1 MMKYIL
7 AIVVAATILACKGD
21 VKQKVGYQK
30 TGDEIIDALSQ
41 QIENAPLVPQNYY
54 KRASALYERE
64 DYALAIDDLNK
75 ALAIDSLNPDY
86 YHLLADSY
94 MDYYRSREALET
106 MRSVLKIYPDRV
118 PSLLKLAEL
127 EYIVERHDVS
137 IYNCNLILKDNP
149 QNAEAFFMI
158 GLNFRALKEVDKAIG
173 ALQTA
178 VEFEPDLID
187 AWMILGDLYAEKG
200 DKKAI
205 DYYNSAILL
214 APTKAE
220 PRHSKAYYLQNNGD
234 IPGAI
239 ELYRDIVVTNPE
251 YSMAY
256 LNSGILYLQQ
266 DSLDRAYEQFDIL
279 AGREPQNANAYFY
292 RAQVQFIRGDM
303 AAAKMDLQN
312 TLRLSPDDAQALEL
326 LKDVE
331 KELAEQ
337 G

>member
-1 MMKYIL
+1 MTTITCTDLKEGGANKLVGHLKSDDFFGVANHPEAKLVITN
-7 AIVVAATILACKGD
+7 VAAKGTPGDYKVTADLTIKETTK
-21 VKQKVGYQK
+21 KQKVGYQK

-41 QIENAPLVPQNYY
+41 QIENAPLVPQHYY

-94 MDYYRSREALET
+94 MDYYRSR
-106 MRSVLKIYPDRV
+106 D
-118 PSLLKLAEL
+118 
-127 EYIVERHDVS
+127 
-137 IYNCNLILKDNP
+137 
-149 QNAEAFFMI
+149 
-158 GLNFRALKEVDKAIG
+158 
-173 ALQTA
+173 
-178 VEFEPDLID
+178 
-187 AWMILGDLYAEKG
+187 
-200 DKKAI
+200 
-205 DYYNSAILL
+205 NSAILL

>member
-1 MMKYIL
+1 
-7 AIVVAATILACKGD
+7 
-21 VKQKVGYQK
+21 
-30 TGDEIIDALSQ
+30 
-41 QIENAPLVPQNYY
+41 
-54 KRASALYERE
+54 
-64 DYALAIDDLNK
+64 
-75 ALAIDSLNPDY
+75 
-86 YHLLADSY
+86 
-94 MDYYRSREALET
+94 
-106 MRSVLKIYPDRV
+106 
-118 PSLLKLAEL
+118 
-127 EYIVERHDVS
+127 
-137 IYNCNLILKDNP
+137 
-149 QNAEAFFMI
+149 
-158 GLNFRALKEVDKAIG
+158 
-173 ALQTA
+173 
-178 VEFEPDLID
+178 
-187 AWMILGDLYAEKG
+187 MILGDLYAEKG